1 MCRKVAHDKTFN
13 FRRLSMKIIAVE
25 NSEEKAA
32 IVKEVLAALPE
43 WFGLPESTQA
53 YIDEA
58 RDLPLWAAFDD
69 NAVLGFV
76 TLKETSKST
85 TEIHCMGVKKAFHH
99 QGIGKALQSA
109 LEETVRGEY
118 DFLQVKTVD
127 EGHYDE
133 YDSTIRFYE
142 SVGFKR
148 LEVFPTLWDEW
159 NPCLVMVKFIG

>member
-1 MCRKVAHDKTFN
+1 
-13 FRRLSMKIIAVE
+13 MKIIAVE

-32 IVKEVLAALPE
+32 IVKEVLADLPE

>member
-1 MCRKVAHDKTFN
+1 MRITE
-13 FRRLSMKIIAVE
+13 VE

-32 IVKEVLAALPE
+32 IVKEVLADLPE
-43 WFGLPESTQA
+43 WFGLPDSTQA
-53 YIDEA
+53 YIDES
-58 RDLPLWAAFDD
+58 RELPLWAAFD
-69 NAVLGFV
+69 NEKLLGFV
-76 TLKETSKST
+76 TLKETSNST
-85 TEIHCMGVKKAFHH
+85 TEIHCMGVKKAYHH

-109 LEETVRGEY
+109 LEESVAGKY

-133 YDSTIRFYE
+133 YDATIRFYE

-159 NPCLVMVKFIG
+159 NPCLVMVKYIG

>member
-1 MCRKVAHDKTFN
+1 
-13 FRRLSMKIIAVE
+13 MKIIAVE

-32 IVKEVLAALPE
+32 IVKEALADLPE
-43 WFGLPESTQA
+43 WFGLPESTQE
-53 YIDEA
+53 YIDES

-69 NAVLGFV
+69 DVVLGFV
-76 TLKETSKST
+76 TLKETSNST
-85 TEIHCMGVKKAFHH
+85 TEIHCMGVKKAYHH

-109 LEETVRGEY
+109 LEESVAGKY

-133 YDSTIRFYE
+133 YDATIRFYE

-159 NPCLVMVKFIG
+159 NPCLVMVKYIG